1 MKNRQSPIKTSIF
14 GASAEIM
21 LNQWVKGSKARKP
34 LQILALQHAE
44 HLTGAPSNMVKY
56 KYKVLNI
63 LSFSYE

>member
-1 MKNRQSPIKTSIF
+1 MENRQSIRKIPVF
-14 GASAEIM
+14 RDSAEII
-21 LNQWVKGSKARKP
+21 LNQWVKGPNACKP

-44 HLTGAPSNMVKY
+44 HLTGRPSNMVKC